1 MKTNLTGRMKRNNF
15 RLAIVLSVLFVHAL
29 AACADV
35 HDQKAKQQTPKE
47 IPVYTYKLVNLY
59 PHDPEAFTQGLLYES
74 GFLYE
79 STGLYGKSDL
89 RKINPE
95 TGDVLQIHK
104 LPEKHFG
111 EGITIYNNT
120 IIQLTWKS
128 GTGLVYDRESFKLLR
143 TFDYPT
149 QGWGITHDG
158 KNIIMSDGTSSLY
171 LLDPHTFR
179 QTRTIK
185 VHDGNGPVTRLNE
198 LEYINGTIYA
208 NIWQSYRIAMIS
220 PATGMVTGWIDLE
233 GLAIIAGGDK
243 KKKVLNGIAY
253 DRAGDRLFVTG
264 KLWPT
269 VFEIE
274 ILPLPQ

>member
-1 MKTNLTGRMKRNNF
+1 MMRTNLKSRMKRNRF
-15 RLAIVLSVLFVHAL
+15 RLAIMLSVLFVHAL
-29 AACADV
+29 AACADLS
-35 HDQKAKQQTPKE
+35 DKSGKQKHTAN
-47 IPVYTYKLVNLY
+47 IPVYTYKIVNLY
-59 PHDPEAFTQGLLYES
+59 PHDPEAFTQGLIYES
-74 GFLYE
+74 GFIYE

-95 TGDVLQIHK
+95 TGKVLQLYK
-104 LPEKHFG
+104 LPDKYFG
-111 EGITIYNNT
+111 EGITIYDDM

-128 GTGLVYDRESFKLLR
+128 GKGFVYDRESFKLLR

-149 QGWGITHDG
+149 QGWGITHDN

-220 PATGMVTGWIDLE
+220 PATGAVTGWIDLE
-233 GLAIIAGGDK
+233 GLAIIDGGDK
-243 KKKVLNGIAY
+243 KTKVLNGIAY
-253 DRAGDRLFVTG
+253 DRRGDRLFVTG
-264 KLWPT
+264 KLWPA
-269 VFEIE
+269 VFEIK
-274 ILPLPQ
+274 IVTSQ